1 MGTDTSTHDFL
12 DFDEKEVSAK
22 CVADTTIISD
32 SDTISENEMLMLLRG
47 LKTRL
52 SWKKKKT

>member
-22 CVADTTIISD
+22 CVADTAIKSD
-32 SDTISENEMLMLLRG
+32 SDTVSENEMLMLLRV
-47 LKTRL
+47 
-52 SWKKKKT
+52 